1 MINTVTVSL
10 EEYESLKKFAQKYQ
24 DIKFEKDI
32 DIIKEERDKYKRL
45 VDSYDESNYKLR
57 KQLTFVKRRLFD
69 LKSSLSLFNSRE
81 KIESKINE
89 IENEI
94 KEFV

>member
-57 KQLTFVKRRLFD
+57 KQLTFVRRRLFD

>member
-1 MINTVTVSL
+1 MINTVTISL

-32 DIIKEERDKYKRL
+32 NVIKEERDKYKRL
-45 VDSYDESNYKLR
+45 IDSYDESNYKLR

-81 KIESKINE
+81 KIESIINE
-89 IENEI
+89 IE
-94 KEFV
+94 K

>member
-1 MINTVTVSL
+1 MTNTVTVSL
-10 EEYESLKKFAQKYQ
+10 EEYESLKELAQKYQ
-24 DIKFEKDI
+24 NIKYDKDI
-32 DIIKEERDKYKRL
+32 NVIKEERDKFQRL
-45 VDSYDESNYKLR
+45 IDSYDESNYKLR
-57 KQLTFVKRRLFD
+57 KQITFVKRKLFD

-81 KIESKINE
+81 KIESKIIE